1 MERVTFG
8 SLMSNIVVIGL
19 DGEIRTLEQG
29 QLPKPGELIINEVS
43 DTSELVIEQV
53 TPQGSSINVT
63 GDITA
68 LIEAI
73 AAGQDP
79 TQLGQEFESAAGE
92 ANGSSPQT
100 TGSVARTG
108 TELLASTNFETVG
121 TEGAGFST
129 TQILTLL
136 DILPP
141 TQAPAPTGIP
151 IPVTITVQDIS
162 SPAVDEGQQVSFDV
176 TLNQPTEEET
186 TIEFTINDGS
196 AVGGAASDV
205 GADYVNTTVLI
216 TLSDGTTQEIQ
227 VNDDGSFT
235 VSLPIGEESFTVS
248 LDTIDDN
255 LAEGSETFSLSGS
268 TPDQPTP
275 VTGVATI
282 TDEAE
287 QGPEDTVTVNMTGPN
302 SVSEGET
309 TSEYT
314 VTLSDPAPV
323 GSIVTLA
330 YSYTTASGDD
340 ITETTQAIIGA
351 DGVTAT
357 FTIDTVDDVY
367 AEGDEVFRVSVSG
380 IVDSDSNPIFE
391 ALNLDNAFV
400 DTTISDETDPGE
412 DTVTVTMTG
421 PANVVEG
428 DTTTDYTVTLSEPA
442 PVGSIVTLAYS
453 YTTASGDD
461 ITETTQAVIGADG
474 VTATF
479 TIDTVDDVYAEGDEV
494 FRVSVSGIVDSDSNP
509 IFEALD
515 VSNAFVD
522 TTISDETDPGPED
535 TVTVTMTGPA
545 NVVEGDT
552 TTEYTVTLSDPAPVG
567 SIVTL
572 AYSYTT
578 ASGDD
583 ITETT
588 QAIIGADGVTATFTI
603 DTVDDVY
610 AEGDEVFRVSVSGIV
625 DSDSN
630 PIFEALNL
638 DNAFVDTTISDET
651 NPGPE
656 DTVTVTMTGPAN
668 VVEGDTTTDYTVT
681 LSDPA
686 PVGSIVTL
694 AYSYTTA
701 SGDDITETTQA
712 VIGADGVTATFTID
726 TVDDVYA
733 EGDEVFRVSVSGIVD
748 SDSNPIFEA
757 LNLDNAFVDTTI
769 SDETDPG
776 PEDTVTVTMTGPANV
791 VEGDTTT
798 DYTVTLSDP
807 APVGSIVTLAYSY
820 TTASGDDITET
831 TQAIIGADGVTAT
844 FTIDT
849 VDDVYAEGD
858 EVFRVSVSGIVDSD
872 SNPIFEALDVS
883 NAFVDTTISDETD
896 PGPEDTVT
904 VTMTGPANVVEGD
917 TTTEYTVTLSD
928 PAPVGSIVTLAYS
941 YTTASGDDI
950 TETTQAIIG
959 ADGVT
964 ATFTIDTV
972 DDVYAEGDE
981 VFRVSVSGI
990 VDSDS
995 NPIFE
1000 ALNLDNAFVDTT
1012 ISDETDPGPEDTVTV
1027 TMTGPAN
1034 VVEGDTTTDYTV
1046 TLSDPAPVGSIV
1058 TLAYSYTTASGDDI
1072 TETTQAIIGADG
1084 VTATFTID
1092 TVDDVY
1098 AEGDEVFRVS
1108 VSGIVDSDSN
1118 PIFEALNLDNAFVDT
1133 TISDETDPGP
1143 EDTVTVTMTGPANVV
1158 EGDTTTDYTVTLSD
1172 PAPVGSIVTLAYS
1185 YTTASGD
1192 DITETTQAIIG
1203 ADGVTATFTID
1214 TVDDVY
1220 AEGDEVFR
1228 VSVSGIVDSDS
1239 NPVFEALNLDNAF
1252 VDTTISDETDPG
1264 PEDTVTVTMTGPANV
1279 VEGDTTTD
1287 YTVTLSD
1294 PAPVGSIVT
1303 LAYSYTTASGDDI
1316 TETTQ
1321 AIIGADGVTA
1331 TFTIDTVDDV
1341 YAEGDE
1347 VFRVSVS
1354 GIVDSDSNPIF
1365 EALNLD
1371 NAFVDTTIS
1380 DETDPGPEDTVTVTM
1395 TGPAN
1400 VVEGDTT
1407 TDYTVTLSDP
1417 APVGSIVTL
1426 AYSYTTASGDD
1437 ITETTQAIIG
1447 ADGVTATFTIDTVD
1461 DVYAEGDEVFRVS
1474 VSGIVDSDSNP
1485 IFEALNLDNAFVD
1498 TTISDETD
1506 PGPEDTV
1513 TVTMTGPANV
1523 VEGDTT
1529 TEYTV
1534 TLSDPAPVGSIVT
1547 LAYSYTTAS
1556 GDDITETTQAII
1568 GADGVTATFT
1578 IDTVDDVYAEG
1589 DEVFRVSVS
1598 GIVDSDS
1605 NPVFEALN
1613 LDNAFVDTTISDET
1627 DPGPEDTVTVTM
1639 TGPANVVE
1647 GDTTTDYT
1655 VTLSDPAPV
1664 GSIVTLAYSYTT
1676 ASGDD
1681 ITETTQ
1687 AIIGADGVT
1696 ATFTI
1701 DTVDD
1706 VYAEGDEVFRVSVSG
1721 IVDSDSN
1728 PVFEVLNLDNAF
1740 VDTTISDETD
1750 PGPED
1755 TVTVTMTGPANV
1767 VEGDTTT
1774 DYTVTLS
1781 DPAPVGSIVT
1791 LAYSYTTASGDDI
1804 TETTQAIIGADG
1816 VTATFTIDTV
1826 DDVYA
1831 EGDEVFRVSV
1841 SGIVDSDSNPV
1852 FEALNLDNAF
1862 VDTTISDE
1870 TDPGPEDT
1878 VTVTMTGPANV
1889 VEGDT
1894 TTDYTVTLSDP
1905 APVGS
1910 IVTLAYSYT
1919 TASGDDIT
1927 ETTQAIIGADGVT
1940 ATFTIDTVDDVYA
1953 EGDEVFRVSV
1963 SGIVDSD
1970 SNPIFE
1976 ALNLDNAFVDT
1987 TISDETDPGP
1997 EDTVTVTMT
2006 GPANVVEGDTTTDY
2020 TVTLS
2025 DPAPVGSIV
2034 TLAYSY
2040 TTASG
2045 DDITETTQAII
2056 GADGVTATFTIDTVD
2071 DVYAEGDEVFRVS
2084 VSGIVD
2090 SDSNPIFEALNL
2102 DNAFVDTTISDETD
2116 PGPED
2121 TVTVTMTG
2129 PANVVEG
2136 DTTTEYTVTLSDPA
2150 PVGSIVTLAYS
2161 YTTASGDDITETT
2174 QAIIGADGV
2183 TATFTIDTVD
2193 DVYAEG
2199 DEVFRV
2205 SVSGIVDSDSNPV
2218 FEALNL
2224 DNAFVDTTI
2233 SDETDP
2239 GPEDTVTVTMTGP
2252 ANVVEGDTT
2261 TDYTVTLS
2269 DPAPVGSI
2277 VTLAYSYTT
2286 ASGDDITET
2295 TQAIIGADGVTAT
2308 FTIDTVDDVY
2318 AEGDEVFRVSVSGIV
2333 DSDSNPVFEVLNL
2346 DNAFVDTTISDETDP
2361 GPEDTVTVTM
2371 TGPANVVEGD
2381 TTTDYTV
2388 TLSDPAPVGSIVTLA
2403 YSYTTASGDDITET
2417 TQAIIGADGVT
2428 ATFTIDTVD
2437 DVYAEGD
2444 EVFRVSVSG
2453 IVDSDSNP
2461 IFEALNLDNAFVN
2474 TSITDNDAPPS
2485 ISNVVNAV
2493 VSEEGLANGI
2503 PDNTGSPSDT
2513 TNSASFSGT
2522 FTVADPDTANVSV
2535 VLAGPNNLTSGGE
2548 PISWTWDNS
2557 TQTLTAKTA
2566 HLSVVATVVLSEP
2579 SASGQGSWDYTI
2591 TLFEPLDHPVND
2603 VEDIINFDLQ
2613 ISVSDGQTT
2622 TSQSLNVVVEDDCP
2636 YVPVVVQPV
2645 DVSLTDA
2652 PIVLTGRIDFAGS
2665 EADATSRT
2673 FGDVVVTANG
2683 FVSDESAMLGTAEIN
2698 QSSEGIGVKSSGNNG
2713 FQLENE
2719 VDYRFAGNEGVSEQL
2734 IIDLG
2739 NKVAYGAEIEFEKMF
2754 GGELEKGI
2762 ASFYRDGVLIAQQS
2776 FSSDA
2781 SSGDYAANF
2790 NVQQGGFDKIILE
2803 AASNGNGPDTEDN
2816 SDFTVK
2822 SITFT
2827 GAYSGVPIASADGNL
2842 GAVYGAD
2849 GPGSIVLNGG
2859 EAGLE
2864 TLDGQDVLIYVDPQ
2878 NSNRLI
2884 AEADGELAFEV
2895 QLTPST
2901 GKWEFF
2907 QYLPLTSPYGDG
2919 DIDFNYTITD
2929 NDGDSK
2935 TGYFSV
2941 NPYAPPIVE
2950 GVTLNVSEEGLSN
2963 AIADDSALN
2972 GFDDT
2977 TDSSSDVEQLT
2988 LGQTVDS
2995 VTLSEPST
3003 ALTSNGISV
3012 TWALSNNDQMLIGS
3026 ANGKE
3031 VIKISVNDTGMV
3043 STELLGPID
3052 HSNASGEDALNIE
3065 VPVLVSNA
3073 RGLTNS
3079 TTVNVIVED
3088 DSPDSASIIHD
3099 VVAETKESANVQLI
3113 MDVSGSMRTDN
3124 RLQIMK
3130 DSATQLL
3137 NQYESIGQTRVQ
3149 IITYSS
3155 TASTYAIGAATWLTV
3170 DEAKAYIETLTAGG
3184 ATNYNNAL
3192 NEAKQSWDDVGKLTS
3207 ASNVSYFLSDGQ
3219 PNPASSFINDAREQ
3233 SWIDHL
3239 TDPDNQITALAY
3251 GMGVNL
3257 MPEQLDRVAY
3267 DGFLNQ
3273 DLDGVVV
3280 PDVTQLPPVMLQSVI
3295 QPVGGNLMYTTSP
3308 DTGIGADGGYISEI
3322 EHDGVTYSFDGT
3334 DLIVT
3339 DNNDGISHAFDDTT
3353 MQLTIYIDSKHTL
3366 EIDLNDGAYAFYG
3379 AVGDTVETLDFDYVL
3394 TDNDGDQSENTLQFV
3409 IDENG
3414 GVNAA
3419 SNGSANIIE
3428 AEVDVSHDILIGND
3442 NEADIFKWVNDSLDT
3457 GTDLIRGFE
3466 RDLDT
3471 LDLSEV
3477 VEDAG
3482 HNTIEELLNSIDL
3495 NIDGDDLSLEI
3506 THNDGNSIQT
3516 IVIENGA
3523 TEFSDL
3529 IVGNADFERDVLSA
3543 LTKVNL
3549 EP

>member
-43 DTSELVIEQV
+43 DTSELVIEKV

-79 TQLGQEFESAAGE
+79 TQLGQEFETAAGE

-100 TGSVARTG
+100 TGNVARTG

-141 TQAPAPTGIP
+141 TQAPAPTGTP

-186 TIEFTINDGS
+186 TIEFTLNDGS

-400 DTTISDETDPGE
+400 DTTISDETDPG
-412 DTVTVTMTG
+412 
-421 PANVVEG
+421 
-428 DTTTDYTVTLSEPA
+428 
-442 PVGSIVTLAYS
+442 
-453 YTTASGDD
+453 
-461 ITETTQAVIGADG
+461 
-474 VTATF
+474 
-479 TIDTVDDVYAEGDEV
+479 
-494 FRVSVSGIVDSDSNP
+494 
-509 IFEALD
+509 
-515 VSNAFVD
+515 
-522 TTISDETDPGPED
+522 PED

-588 QAIIGADGVTATFTI
+588 QAI
-603 DTVDDVY
+603 
-610 AEGDEVFRVSVSGIV
+610 
-625 DSDSN
+625 
-630 PIFEALNL
+630 
-638 DNAFVDTTISDET
+638 
-651 NPGPE
+651 
-656 DTVTVTMTGPAN
+656 
-668 VVEGDTTTDYTVT
+668 
-681 LSDPA
+681 
-686 PVGSIVTL
+686 
-694 AYSYTTA
+694 
-701 SGDDITETTQA
+701 
-712 VIGADGVTATFTID
+712 IGADGVTATFTID

-831 TQAIIGADGVTAT
+831 TQAIIGADGITATFTIDTVDDVYAEGDELFRVSVSGIVDGDSNPIFEALNLDNAFVDTTISDETDPGPEDTVTVTMTGPANVVEGDTTTEYTVTLSDPAPVGSIVTLAYSYTTASGDDITETTQAVIGADGVTAT

-872 SNPIFEALDVS
+872 SNPIFEALNLD

-904 VTMTGPANVVEGD
+904 VTMTGPENVVEGD

-990 VDSDS
+990 VDGDS

-1228 VSVSGIVDSDS
+1228 VSVSGIVDGDS
-1239 NPVFEALNLDNAF
+1239 NPIFEALDVSNAF

-1294 PAPVGSIVT
+1294 PAPVGSVVT

-1321 AIIGADGVTA
+1321 AVIGADGVTA

-1407 TDYTVTLSDP
+1407 TEYTVTLSDPAPVGSIVTLAYSYTTASGDDITETTQAIIGADGVTATFTIDTVDDVYAEGDEVFRVSVSGIVDGDSNPIFEALDVSNAFVDTTISDETDPGPEDTVTVTMTGPANVVEGDTTTDYTVTLSDPAPVGSIVTLAYSYTTASGDDITETTQAVIGADGVTATFTIDTVDDVYAEGDEVFRVSVSGIVDGDSNPIFEALNLDNAFVDTTISDETDPGPEDTVTVTMTGPASVVEGDTTTEYTVTLSDP

-1578 IDTVDDVYAEG
+1578 IDTVDDSDDEP
-1589 DEVFRVSVS
+1589 DEVYRVSVAS
-1598 GIVDSDS
+1598 IVD
-1605 NPVFEALN
+1605 
-1613 LDNAFVDTTISDET
+1613 
-1627 DPGPEDTVTVTM
+1627 
-1639 TGPANVVE
+1639 
-1647 GDTTTDYT
+1647 
-1655 VTLSDPAPV
+1655 
-1664 GSIVTLAYSYTT
+1664 
-1676 ASGDD
+1676 GDD
-1681 ITETTQ
+1681 
-1687 AIIGADGVT
+1687 
-1696 ATFTI
+1696 
-1701 DTVDD
+1701 
-1706 VYAEGDEVFRVSVSG
+1706 
-1721 IVDSDSN
+1721 
-1728 PVFEVLNLDNAF
+1728 
-1740 VDTTISDETD
+1740 
-1750 PGPED
+1750 
-1755 TVTVTMTGPANV
+1755 
-1767 VEGDTTT
+1767 
-1774 DYTVTLS
+1774 
-1781 DPAPVGSIVT
+1781 
-1791 LAYSYTTASGDDI
+1791 
-1804 TETTQAIIGADG
+1804 
-1816 VTATFTIDTV
+1816 
-1826 DDVYA
+1826 
-1831 EGDEVFRVSV
+1831 
-1841 SGIVDSDSNPV
+1841 
-1852 FEALNLDNAF
+1852 
-1862 VDTTISDE
+1862 
-1870 TDPGPEDT
+1870 
-1878 VTVTMTGPANV
+1878 
-1889 VEGDT
+1889 
-1894 TTDYTVTLSDP
+1894 
-1905 APVGS
+1905 
-1910 IVTLAYSYT
+1910 
-1919 TASGDDIT
+1919 
-1927 ETTQAIIGADGVT
+1927 
-1940 ATFTIDTVDDVYA
+1940 
-1953 EGDEVFRVSV
+1953 
-1963 SGIVDSD
+1963 
-1970 SNPIFE
+1970 NPIFE
-1976 ALNLDNAFVDT
+1976 ALDLTNAYVDT
-1987 TISDETDPGP
+1987 TI
-1997 EDTVTVTMT
+1997 
-2006 GPANVVEGDTTTDY
+2006 
-2020 TVTLS
+2020 
-2025 DPAPVGSIV
+2025 I
-2034 TLAYSY
+2034 
-2040 TTASG
+2040 
-2045 DDITETTQAII
+2045 
-2056 GADGVTATFTIDTVD
+2056 
-2071 DVYAEGDEVFRVS
+2071 
-2084 VSGIVD
+2084 
-2090 SDSNPIFEALNL
+2090 
-2102 DNAFVDTTISDETD
+2102 
-2116 PGPED
+2116 
-2121 TVTVTMTG
+2121 
-2129 PANVVEG
+2129 
-2136 DTTTEYTVTLSDPA
+2136 
-2150 PVGSIVTLAYS
+2150 
-2161 YTTASGDDITETT
+2161 
-2174 QAIIGADGV
+2174 
-2183 TATFTIDTVD
+2183 
-2193 DVYAEG
+2193 
-2199 DEVFRV
+2199 
-2205 SVSGIVDSDSNPV
+2205 
-2218 FEALNL
+2218 
-2224 DNAFVDTTI
+2224 
-2233 SDETDP
+2233 
-2239 GPEDTVTVTMTGP
+2239 
-2252 ANVVEGDTT
+2252 
-2261 TDYTVTLS
+2261 
-2269 DPAPVGSI
+2269 
-2277 VTLAYSYTT
+2277 
-2286 ASGDDITET
+2286 
-2295 TQAIIGADGVTAT
+2295 
-2308 FTIDTVDDVY
+2308 
-2318 AEGDEVFRVSVSGIV
+2318 
-2333 DSDSNPVFEVLNL
+2333 
-2346 DNAFVDTTISDETDP
+2346 
-2361 GPEDTVTVTM
+2361 
-2371 TGPANVVEGD
+2371 
-2381 TTTDYTV
+2381 
-2388 TLSDPAPVGSIVTLA
+2388 
-2403 YSYTTASGDDITET
+2403 
-2417 TQAIIGADGVT
+2417 
-2428 ATFTIDTVD
+2428 
-2437 DVYAEGD
+2437 
-2444 EVFRVSVSG
+2444 
-2453 IVDSDSNP
+2453 
-2461 IFEALNLDNAFVN
+2461 
-2474 TSITDNDAPPS
+2474 DNDEPNTPPTVRNFN
-2485 ISNVVNAV
+2485 ILLDV
-2493 VSEEGLANGI
+2493 EDGLFPI
-2503 PDNTGSPSDT
+2503 HDVD
-2513 TNSASFSGT
+2513 FDGT
-2522 FTVADPDTANVSV
+2522 
-2535 VLAGPNNLTSGGE
+2535 TSGGE
-2548 PISWTWDNS
+2548 
-2557 TQTLTAKTA
+2557 QR
-2566 HLSVVATVVLSEP
+2566 
-2579 SASGQGSWDYTI
+2579 
-2591 TLFEPLDHPVND
+2591 
-2603 VEDIINFDLQ
+2603 VEDL
-2613 ISVSDGQTT
+2613 
-2622 TSQSLNVVVEDDCP
+2622 EDD
-2636 YVPVVVQPV
+2636 
-2645 DVSLTDA
+2645 A
-2652 PIVLTGRIDFAGS
+2652 
-2665 EADATSRT
+2665 
-2673 FGDVVVTANG
+2673 VTANDDDIQIKVIDLPDYG
-2683 FVSDESAMLGTAEIN
+2683 ELYYVDGNGQEVVIDGSSIFAENTDVKYRLTADFFEDQRFDSNDLLEEFDKDFLADSVDVNGLSFYGGQITISGNDITFDSNAQVKVDFANQQVGLVVVSPGETGNGDEISTHEYVAIKLDEGLDADKAKINLASLNDRFNNGGAWITAYIFLDGIVVDTQEIRAEDISYSGNHEGTATI
-2698 QSSEGIGVKSSGNNG
+2698 
-2713 FQLENE
+2713 
-2719 VDYRFAGNEGVSEQL
+2719 
-2734 IIDLG
+2734 
-2739 NKVAYGAEIEFEKMF
+2739 
-2754 GGELEKGI
+2754 
-2762 ASFYRDGVLIAQQS
+2762 
-2776 FSSDA
+2776 
-2781 SSGDYAANF
+2781 
-2790 NVQQGGFDKIILE
+2790 
-2803 AASNGNGPDTEDN
+2803 
-2816 SDFTVK
+2816 
-2822 SITFT
+2822 
-2827 GAYSGVPIASADGNL
+2827 
-2842 GAVYGAD
+2842 
-2849 GPGSIVLNGG
+2849 
-2859 EAGLE
+2859 
-2864 TLDGQDVLIYVDPQ
+2864 
-2878 NSNRLI
+2878 
-2884 AEADGELAFEV
+2884 ELANGSFDEIR
-2895 QLTPST
+2895 L
-2901 GKWEFF
+2901 
-2907 QYLPLTSPYGDG
+2907 SPD
-2919 DIDFNYTITD
+2919 
-2929 NDGDSK
+2929 
-2935 TGYFSV
+2935 
-2941 NPYAPPIVE
+2941 
-2950 GVTLNVSEEGLSN
+2950 
-2963 AIADDSALN
+2963 
-2972 GFDDT
+2972 
-2977 TDSSSDVEQLT
+2977 TDSSSDKASFT
-2988 LGQTVDS
+2988 LVGTEITSFTQVSDSFEYKAIDSDGLESDSSATVAVDFENVTVDA
-2995 VTLSEPST
+2995 VT
-3003 ALTSNGISV
+3003 ALGYQT
-3012 TWALSNNDQMLIGS
+3012 M
-3026 ANGKE
+3026 
-3031 VIKISVNDTGMV
+3031 
-3043 STELLGPID
+3043 
-3052 HSNASGEDALNIE
+3052 ALNSE
-3065 VPVLVSNA
+3065 LN
-3073 RGLTNS
+3073 
-3079 TTVNVIVED
+3079 
-3088 DSPDSASIIHD
+3088 
-3099 VVAETKESANVQLI
+3099 LI
-3113 MDVSGSMRTDN
+3113 MGTDGDDILVGTDGNDMIIGGLGNDILTGGEGDDVFKWTEM
-3124 RLQIMK
+3124 Q
-3130 DSATQLL
+3130 SAT
-3137 NQYESIGQTRVQ
+3137 
-3149 IITYSS
+3149 
-3155 TASTYAIGAATWLTV
+3155 
-3170 DEAKAYIETLTAGG
+3170 
-3184 ATNYNNAL
+3184 
-3192 NEAKQSWDDVGKLTS
+3192 
-3207 ASNVSYFLSDGQ
+3207 
-3219 PNPASSFINDAREQ
+3219 
-3233 SWIDHL
+3233 
-3239 TDPDNQITALAY
+3239 
-3251 GMGVNL
+3251 
-3257 MPEQLDRVAY
+3257 
-3267 DGFLNQ
+3267 
-3273 DLDGVVV
+3273 
-3280 PDVTQLPPVMLQSVI
+3280 
-3295 QPVGGNLMYTTSP
+3295 
-3308 DTGIGADGGYISEI
+3308 DT
-3322 EHDGVTYSFDGT
+3322 
-3334 DLIVT
+3334 VT
-3339 DNNDGISHAFDDTT
+3339 DFS
-3353 MQLTIYIDSKHTL
+3353 
-3366 EIDLNDGAYAFYG
+3366 
-3379 AVGDTVETLDFDYVL
+3379 
-3394 TDNDGDQSENTLQFV
+3394 DGDQLDFT
-3409 IDENG
+3409 
-3414 GVNAA
+3414 
-3419 SNGSANIIE
+3419 
-3428 AEVDVSHDILIGND
+3428 DVFDD
-3442 NEADIFKWVNDSLDT
+3442 MT
-3457 GTDLIRGFE
+3457 GTDI
-3466 RDLDT
+3466 
-3471 LDLSEV
+3471 S
-3477 VEDAG
+3477 A
-3482 HNTIEELLNSIDL
+3482 LL
-3495 NIDGDDLSLEI
+3495 DDLGSGDYRGRVDDI
-3506 THNDGNSIQT
+3506 TVEVTESGGNSTLT
-3516 IVIENGA
+3516 INKDGQQLEVNFDGA
-3523 TEFSDL
+3523 SAADIANSL
-3529 IVGNADFERDVLSA
+3529 IS
-3543 LTKVNL
+3543 NL
-3549 EP
+3549 EQLRE

>member
-79 TQLGQEFESAAGE
+79 TQLGQEFETAAGE

-100 TGSVARTG
+100 TGNVARTG

-186 TIEFTINDGS
+186 TIEFTLNDGS
-196 AVGGAASDV
+196 ALGGAASDV

-314 VTLSDPAPV
+314 VILSD
-323 GSIVTLA
+323 
-330 YSYTTASGDD
+330 
-340 ITETTQAIIGA
+340 
-351 DGVTAT
+351 
-357 FTIDTVDDVY
+357 
-367 AEGDEVFRVSVSG
+367 
-380 IVDSDSNPIFE
+380 
-391 ALNLDNAFV
+391 
-400 DTTISDETDPGE
+400 
-412 DTVTVTMTG
+412 
-421 PANVVEG
+421 
-428 DTTTDYTVTLSEPA
+428 PA

-509 IFEALD
+509 IFEAL
-515 VSNAFVD
+515 
-522 TTISDETDPGPED
+522 
-535 TVTVTMTGPA
+535 
-545 NVVEGDT
+545 
-552 TTEYTVTLSDPAPVG
+552 
-567 SIVTL
+567 
-572 AYSYTT
+572 
-578 ASGDD
+578 
-583 ITETT
+583 
-588 QAIIGADGVTATFTI
+588 
-603 DTVDDVY
+603 
-610 AEGDEVFRVSVSGIV
+610 
-625 DSDSN
+625 
-630 PIFEALNL
+630 NL

-651 NPGPE
+651 DPGPE

-831 TQAIIGADGVTAT
+831 TQAVIGADGVTAT

-849 VDDVYAEGD
+849 VDDVYAESD

-872 SNPIFEALDVS
+872 SNPIFEALNLD

-1012 ISDETDPGPEDTVTV
+1012 ISDETNPGPEDTVTV

-1034 VVEGDTTTDYTV
+1034 VVEGDTTTEYTV

-1072 TETTQAIIGADG
+1072 TETTQAIIGADGVTATFTIDTVDDVYAEGDEVFRVSVSGIVDSDSNPIFEALNLDNAFVDTTISDETNPGPEDTVTVTMTGPANVVEGDTTTEYTVTLSEPAPVGSIVTLAYSYTTASGDDITETTQAVIGADG

-1354 GIVDSDSNPIF
+1354 GIVDGDSNPIF

-1437 ITETTQAIIG
+1437 ITETTQAVIG

-1485 IFEALNLDNAFVD
+1485 IFEALNLDNAFVDTTISDETDPGPEDTVTVTMTGPASVVEGDTTTEYTVTLSDPAPVGSIVTLAYSYTTASGDDITETTQAIIGADGVTATFTIDTVDDVYAEGDEVFRVSVSGIVDGDSNPIFEALDVSNAFVD

-1647 GDTTTDYT
+1647 GDTTT
-1655 VTLSDPAPV
+1655 
-1664 GSIVTLAYSYTT
+1664 
-1676 ASGDD
+1676 
-1681 ITETTQ
+1681 
-1687 AIIGADGVT
+1687 
-1696 ATFTI
+1696 
-1701 DTVDD
+1701 
-1706 VYAEGDEVFRVSVSG
+1706 
-1721 IVDSDSN
+1721 
-1728 PVFEVLNLDNAF
+1728 
-1740 VDTTISDETD
+1740 
-1750 PGPED
+1750 
-1755 TVTVTMTGPANV
+1755 
-1767 VEGDTTT
+1767 
-1774 DYTVTLS
+1774 
-1781 DPAPVGSIVT
+1781 
-1791 LAYSYTTASGDDI
+1791 
-1804 TETTQAIIGADG
+1804 
-1816 VTATFTIDTV
+1816 
-1826 DDVYA
+1826 
-1831 EGDEVFRVSV
+1831 
-1841 SGIVDSDSNPV
+1841 
-1852 FEALNLDNAF
+1852 
-1862 VDTTISDE
+1862 
-1870 TDPGPEDT
+1870 
-1878 VTVTMTGPANV
+1878 
-1889 VEGDT
+1889 
-1894 TTDYTVTLSDP
+1894 
-1905 APVGS
+1905 
-1910 IVTLAYSYT
+1910 
-1919 TASGDDIT
+1919 
-1927 ETTQAIIGADGVT
+1927 
-1940 ATFTIDTVDDVYA
+1940 
-1953 EGDEVFRVSV
+1953 
-1963 SGIVDSD
+1963 
-1970 SNPIFE
+1970 
-1976 ALNLDNAFVDT
+1976 
-1987 TISDETDPGP
+1987 
-1997 EDTVTVTMT
+1997 
-2006 GPANVVEGDTTTDY
+2006 
-2020 TVTLS
+2020 
-2025 DPAPVGSIV
+2025 
-2034 TLAYSY
+2034 
-2040 TTASG
+2040 
-2045 DDITETTQAII
+2045 
-2056 GADGVTATFTIDTVD
+2056 
-2071 DVYAEGDEVFRVS
+2071 
-2084 VSGIVD
+2084 
-2090 SDSNPIFEALNL
+2090 
-2102 DNAFVDTTISDETD
+2102 
-2116 PGPED
+2116 
-2121 TVTVTMTG
+2121 
-2129 PANVVEG
+2129 
-2136 DTTTEYTVTLSDPA
+2136 EYTVTLSDPA

-2193 DVYAEG
+2193 DSDDEP
-2199 DEVFRV
+2199 DEVYRV
-2205 SVSGIVDSDSNPV
+2205 SVASIVDGDDNPI
-2218 FEALNL
+2218 FEVL
-2224 DNAFVDTTI
+2224 DLTNAYVDTTI
-2233 SDETDP
+2233 
-2239 GPEDTVTVTMTGP
+2239 
-2252 ANVVEGDTT
+2252 
-2261 TDYTVTLS
+2261 
-2269 DPAPVGSI
+2269 I
-2277 VTLAYSYTT
+2277 
-2286 ASGDDITET
+2286 
-2295 TQAIIGADGVTAT
+2295 
-2308 FTIDTVDDVY
+2308 
-2318 AEGDEVFRVSVSGIV
+2318 
-2333 DSDSNPVFEVLNL
+2333 
-2346 DNAFVDTTISDETDP
+2346 
-2361 GPEDTVTVTM
+2361 
-2371 TGPANVVEGD
+2371 
-2381 TTTDYTV
+2381 
-2388 TLSDPAPVGSIVTLA
+2388 
-2403 YSYTTASGDDITET
+2403 
-2417 TQAIIGADGVT
+2417 
-2428 ATFTIDTVD
+2428 
-2437 DVYAEGD
+2437 
-2444 EVFRVSVSG
+2444 
-2453 IVDSDSNP
+2453 
-2461 IFEALNLDNAFVN
+2461 
-2474 TSITDNDAPPS
+2474 DNDEPNTPPTVRNFN
-2485 ISNVVNAV
+2485 ILLDV
-2493 VSEEGLANGI
+2493 EDGLFPI
-2503 PDNTGSPSDT
+2503 HDVD
-2513 TNSASFSGT
+2513 FDGT
-2522 FTVADPDTANVSV
+2522 
-2535 VLAGPNNLTSGGE
+2535 TSGGE
-2548 PISWTWDNS
+2548 
-2557 TQTLTAKTA
+2557 QR
-2566 HLSVVATVVLSEP
+2566 
-2579 SASGQGSWDYTI
+2579 
-2591 TLFEPLDHPVND
+2591 
-2603 VEDIINFDLQ
+2603 VEDL
-2613 ISVSDGQTT
+2613 
-2622 TSQSLNVVVEDDCP
+2622 EDD
-2636 YVPVVVQPV
+2636 
-2645 DVSLTDA
+2645 A
-2652 PIVLTGRIDFAGS
+2652 
-2665 EADATSRT
+2665 
-2673 FGDVVVTANG
+2673 VTANDDDIQIKVIDLPDYG
-2683 FVSDESAMLGTAEIN
+2683 ELYYVDGNGQEVVIDGSSIFAENTDVKYRLTADFFEDQRFDSNDLLEEFDKDFLADSVDVNGLSFYGGQITISGNEITFDSNAQVKVDFANQQVGLVVVSPGETGNGDEISTHEYVAIKLDEGLEADKAKINLASLNDRFNNGGAWITAYIFLDGIVVDTQEIRAEDISYSGNHEGTATI
-2698 QSSEGIGVKSSGNNG
+2698 
-2713 FQLENE
+2713 
-2719 VDYRFAGNEGVSEQL
+2719 
-2734 IIDLG
+2734 
-2739 NKVAYGAEIEFEKMF
+2739 
-2754 GGELEKGI
+2754 
-2762 ASFYRDGVLIAQQS
+2762 
-2776 FSSDA
+2776 
-2781 SSGDYAANF
+2781 
-2790 NVQQGGFDKIILE
+2790 
-2803 AASNGNGPDTEDN
+2803 
-2816 SDFTVK
+2816 
-2822 SITFT
+2822 
-2827 GAYSGVPIASADGNL
+2827 
-2842 GAVYGAD
+2842 
-2849 GPGSIVLNGG
+2849 
-2859 EAGLE
+2859 
-2864 TLDGQDVLIYVDPQ
+2864 
-2878 NSNRLI
+2878 
-2884 AEADGELAFEV
+2884 ELANGSFDEIR
-2895 QLTPST
+2895 L
-2901 GKWEFF
+2901 
-2907 QYLPLTSPYGDG
+2907 SPD
-2919 DIDFNYTITD
+2919 
-2929 NDGDSK
+2929 
-2935 TGYFSV
+2935 
-2941 NPYAPPIVE
+2941 
-2950 GVTLNVSEEGLSN
+2950 
-2963 AIADDSALN
+2963 
-2972 GFDDT
+2972 
-2977 TDSSSDVEQLT
+2977 TDSSSDKASFT
-2988 LGQTVDS
+2988 LVGTEITSFTQVSDSFEYKAIDSDGLESDSSATVAVDFENVTVDA
-2995 VTLSEPST
+2995 VT
-3003 ALTSNGISV
+3003 ALGYQT
-3012 TWALSNNDQMLIGS
+3012 M
-3026 ANGKE
+3026 
-3031 VIKISVNDTGMV
+3031 
-3043 STELLGPID
+3043 
-3052 HSNASGEDALNIE
+3052 ALNSE
-3065 VPVLVSNA
+3065 LN
-3073 RGLTNS
+3073 
-3079 TTVNVIVED
+3079 
-3088 DSPDSASIIHD
+3088 
-3099 VVAETKESANVQLI
+3099 LI
-3113 MDVSGSMRTDN
+3113 MGTDGDDILVGTDGNDMIIGGLGNDILTGGEGDDVFKWTEM
-3124 RLQIMK
+3124 Q
-3130 DSATQLL
+3130 SAT
-3137 NQYESIGQTRVQ
+3137 
-3149 IITYSS
+3149 
-3155 TASTYAIGAATWLTV
+3155 
-3170 DEAKAYIETLTAGG
+3170 
-3184 ATNYNNAL
+3184 
-3192 NEAKQSWDDVGKLTS
+3192 
-3207 ASNVSYFLSDGQ
+3207 
-3219 PNPASSFINDAREQ
+3219 
-3233 SWIDHL
+3233 
-3239 TDPDNQITALAY
+3239 
-3251 GMGVNL
+3251 
-3257 MPEQLDRVAY
+3257 
-3267 DGFLNQ
+3267 
-3273 DLDGVVV
+3273 
-3280 PDVTQLPPVMLQSVI
+3280 
-3295 QPVGGNLMYTTSP
+3295 
-3308 DTGIGADGGYISEI
+3308 DT
-3322 EHDGVTYSFDGT
+3322 
-3334 DLIVT
+3334 VT
-3339 DNNDGISHAFDDTT
+3339 DFS
-3353 MQLTIYIDSKHTL
+3353 
-3366 EIDLNDGAYAFYG
+3366 
-3379 AVGDTVETLDFDYVL
+3379 
-3394 TDNDGDQSENTLQFV
+3394 DGDQLDFT
-3409 IDENG
+3409 
-3414 GVNAA
+3414 
-3419 SNGSANIIE
+3419 
-3428 AEVDVSHDILIGND
+3428 DVFDD
-3442 NEADIFKWVNDSLDT
+3442 MT
-3457 GTDLIRGFE
+3457 GTDI
-3466 RDLDT
+3466 
-3471 LDLSEV
+3471 S
-3477 VEDAG
+3477 A
-3482 HNTIEELLNSIDL
+3482 LL
-3495 NIDGDDLSLEI
+3495 DDLGSGDYRGRVDDI
-3506 THNDGNSIQT
+3506 TVEVTESGGNSTLT
-3516 IVIENGA
+3516 INKDGQQLEVNFDGA
-3523 TEFSDL
+3523 SAADIANSL
-3529 IVGNADFERDVLSA
+3529 IS
-3543 LTKVNL
+3543 NL
-3549 EP
+3549 EQLRE

>member
-79 TQLGQEFESAAGE
+79 TQLGQEFETAAGE

-100 TGSVARTG
+100 TGNVARTG

-186 TIEFTINDGS
+186 TIEFTLNDGS

-287 QGPEDTVTVNMTGPN
+287 QGPEDTVTVTMTGPAN
-302 SVSEGET
+302 VVEGDT
-309 TSEYT
+309 TVEYT

-340 ITETTQAIIGA
+340 ITETTQTIIGA

-400 DTTISDETDPGE
+400 DTTISDETDPGPE

-428 DTTTDYTVTLSEPA
+428 DTTTDYTVTLSDPA

-461 ITETTQAVIGADG
+461 ITETTQAMIGADG

-494 FRVSVSGIVDSDSNP
+494 FRVSVSGIVDGDSNP

-515 VSNAFVD
+515 VSNAFID

-552 TTEYTVTLSDPAPVG
+552 TTE
-567 SIVTL
+567 
-572 AYSYTT
+572 
-578 ASGDD
+578 
-583 ITETT
+583 
-588 QAIIGADGVTATFTI
+588 
-603 DTVDDVY
+603 
-610 AEGDEVFRVSVSGIV
+610 
-625 DSDSN
+625 
-630 PIFEALNL
+630 
-638 DNAFVDTTISDET
+638 
-651 NPGPE
+651 
-656 DTVTVTMTGPAN
+656 
-668 VVEGDTTTDYTVT
+668 YTVT

-872 SNPIFEALDVS
+872 SNPIFEALNLD
-883 NAFVDTTISDETD
+883 NAFVDTTISDEAD

-917 TTTEYTVTLSD
+917 TTTEYTVTLSA

-950 TETTQAIIG
+950 TETTQAVVG

-1000 ALNLDNAFVDTT
+1000 ALDVSNAFVDTT
-1012 ISDETDPGPEDTVTV
+1012 ISDEIDPGPEDTVTV

-1034 VVEGDTTTDYTV
+1034 VVEGDTTT
-1046 TLSDPAPVGSIV
+1046 
-1058 TLAYSYTTASGDDI
+1058 
-1072 TETTQAIIGADG
+1072 E
-1084 VTATFTID
+1084 
-1092 TVDDVY
+1092 
-1098 AEGDEVFRVS
+1098 
-1108 VSGIVDSDSN
+1108 
-1118 PIFEALNLDNAFVDT
+1118 
-1133 TISDETDPGP
+1133 
-1143 EDTVTVTMTGPANVV
+1143 
-1158 EGDTTTDYTVTLSD
+1158 
-1172 PAPVGSIVTLAYS
+1172 
-1185 YTTASGD
+1185 
-1192 DITETTQAIIG
+1192 
-1203 ADGVTATFTID
+1203 
-1214 TVDDVY
+1214 
-1220 AEGDEVFR
+1220 
-1228 VSVSGIVDSDS
+1228 
-1239 NPVFEALNLDNAF
+1239 
-1252 VDTTISDETDPG
+1252 
-1264 PEDTVTVTMTGPANV
+1264 
-1279 VEGDTTTD
+1279 
-1287 YTVTLSD
+1287 
-1294 PAPVGSIVT
+1294 
-1303 LAYSYTTASGDDI
+1303 
-1316 TETTQ
+1316 
-1321 AIIGADGVTA
+1321 
-1331 TFTIDTVDDV
+1331 
-1341 YAEGDE
+1341 
-1347 VFRVSVS
+1347 
-1354 GIVDSDSNPIF
+1354 
-1365 EALNLD
+1365 
-1371 NAFVDTTIS
+1371 
-1380 DETDPGPEDTVTVTM
+1380 
-1395 TGPAN
+1395 
-1400 VVEGDTT
+1400 
-1407 TDYTVTLSDP
+1407 YTVTLSDP

-1568 GADGVTATFT
+1568 GV
-1578 IDTVDDVYAEG
+1578 
-1589 DEVFRVSVS
+1589 
-1598 GIVDSDS
+1598 
-1605 NPVFEALN
+1605 
-1613 LDNAFVDTTISDET
+1613 
-1627 DPGPEDTVTVTM
+1627 
-1639 TGPANVVE
+1639 
-1647 GDTTTDYT
+1647 
-1655 VTLSDPAPV
+1655 
-1664 GSIVTLAYSYTT
+1664 
-1676 ASGDD
+1676 
-1681 ITETTQ
+1681 
-1687 AIIGADGVT
+1687 
-1696 ATFTI
+1696 
-1701 DTVDD
+1701 
-1706 VYAEGDEVFRVSVSG
+1706 
-1721 IVDSDSN
+1721 
-1728 PVFEVLNLDNAF
+1728 
-1740 VDTTISDETD
+1740 
-1750 PGPED
+1750 
-1755 TVTVTMTGPANV
+1755 
-1767 VEGDTTT
+1767 
-1774 DYTVTLS
+1774 
-1781 DPAPVGSIVT
+1781 
-1791 LAYSYTTASGDDI
+1791 
-1804 TETTQAIIGADG
+1804 
-1816 VTATFTIDTV
+1816 
-1826 DDVYA
+1826 
-1831 EGDEVFRVSV
+1831 
-1841 SGIVDSDSNPV
+1841 
-1852 FEALNLDNAF
+1852 
-1862 VDTTISDE
+1862 
-1870 TDPGPEDT
+1870 
-1878 VTVTMTGPANV
+1878 
-1889 VEGDT
+1889 
-1894 TTDYTVTLSDP
+1894 
-1905 APVGS
+1905 
-1910 IVTLAYSYT
+1910 
-1919 TASGDDIT
+1919 
-1927 ETTQAIIGADGVT
+1927 DGVT

-1976 ALNLDNAFVDT
+1976 ALDVSNAFVDT
-1987 TISDETDPGP
+1987 TISDEIDPGP

-2006 GPANVVEGDTTTDY
+2006 GPANVVEGDTTTEY

-2174 QAIIGADGV
+2174 QAIIGVDGV

-2205 SVSGIVDSDSNPV
+2205 SVSGIVDGDSNPI
-2218 FEALNL
+2218 FEAL
-2224 DNAFVDTTI
+2224 DVSNAFVDTTI

-2261 TDYTVTLS
+2261 TEYTVTLS
-2269 DPAPVGSI
+2269 DLAPVGSI

-2295 TQAIIGADGVTAT
+2295 TQAV
-2308 FTIDTVDDVY
+2308 
-2318 AEGDEVFRVSVSGIV
+2318 
-2333 DSDSNPVFEVLNL
+2333 
-2346 DNAFVDTTISDETDP
+2346 
-2361 GPEDTVTVTM
+2361 
-2371 TGPANVVEGD
+2371 
-2381 TTTDYTV
+2381 
-2388 TLSDPAPVGSIVTLA
+2388 
-2403 YSYTTASGDDITET
+2403 
-2417 TQAIIGADGVT
+2417 IGADGVT

-2461 IFEALNLDNAFVN
+2461 IFEALDVSNAFVDTTISDETDPGPEDTVTVTMTGPAN
-2474 TSITDNDAPPS
+2474 VVEGDTTTEYTVTLSDQAPVGSIVTLAYSYTTASGDDITETTQAIIGADGVTAMFTIDTVDDVYAEGDEVFRVSVSGIVDGDSNPIFEALDVSNAFVDTTISDETDPGPEDTVTVTMTGPANVVEGDTTTEYTVTLSDLAPVGSIVTLAYSYTTASGDDITETTQAVIGPDGLSATFAIDTVDDSDDEPDEVYRVSVASIVDGDDNPIFEALDLTNAYVDTTIIDNDEPNTPPTVRNFNILLDVEDGLFPIHDVDFDGTTSGVEQRVEDLEDDAVTANDDDIQIKVIDLPDYGELYYVDGNGQEIVIDGSS
-2485 ISNVVNAV
+2485 IFAENTDVKYRLTADFFEDQRFDSNDLLEEFDKDFLADSVDVNGLSFYGGQITISGNDITFDSNAQVKVDFANQQVGLVV
-2493 VSEEGLANGI
+2493 VSPGETGNGDEISTHEYVAIKLDEGLEADKAKINLASLNDRFNNGGAWITAYIFLDGIVVDTQEIRAEDISYSGNHEGTATIELANGSFDEI
-2503 PDNTGSPSDT
+2503 RLSPD
-2513 TNSASFSGT
+2513 
-2522 FTVADPDTANVSV
+2522 
-2535 VLAGPNNLTSGGE
+2535 
-2548 PISWTWDNS
+2548 
-2557 TQTLTAKTA
+2557 
-2566 HLSVVATVVLSEP
+2566 
-2579 SASGQGSWDYTI
+2579 
-2591 TLFEPLDHPVND
+2591 
-2603 VEDIINFDLQ
+2603 
-2613 ISVSDGQTT
+2613 
-2622 TSQSLNVVVEDDCP
+2622 
-2636 YVPVVVQPV
+2636 
-2645 DVSLTDA
+2645 
-2652 PIVLTGRIDFAGS
+2652 
-2665 EADATSRT
+2665 
-2673 FGDVVVTANG
+2673 
-2683 FVSDESAMLGTAEIN
+2683 
-2698 QSSEGIGVKSSGNNG
+2698 
-2713 FQLENE
+2713 
-2719 VDYRFAGNEGVSEQL
+2719 
-2734 IIDLG
+2734 
-2739 NKVAYGAEIEFEKMF
+2739 
-2754 GGELEKGI
+2754 
-2762 ASFYRDGVLIAQQS
+2762 
-2776 FSSDA
+2776 
-2781 SSGDYAANF
+2781 
-2790 NVQQGGFDKIILE
+2790 
-2803 AASNGNGPDTEDN
+2803 
-2816 SDFTVK
+2816 
-2822 SITFT
+2822 
-2827 GAYSGVPIASADGNL
+2827 
-2842 GAVYGAD
+2842 
-2849 GPGSIVLNGG
+2849 
-2859 EAGLE
+2859 
-2864 TLDGQDVLIYVDPQ
+2864 
-2878 NSNRLI
+2878 
-2884 AEADGELAFEV
+2884 
-2895 QLTPST
+2895 
-2901 GKWEFF
+2901 
-2907 QYLPLTSPYGDG
+2907 
-2919 DIDFNYTITD
+2919 
-2929 NDGDSK
+2929 
-2935 TGYFSV
+2935 
-2941 NPYAPPIVE
+2941 
-2950 GVTLNVSEEGLSN
+2950 
-2963 AIADDSALN
+2963 
-2972 GFDDT
+2972 
-2977 TDSSSDVEQLT
+2977 TDSSSDKASFTLVGTEITSFTQVSDSFEYKAIDSDGLESDSSATVAVEFENV
-2988 LGQTVDS
+2988 TVDA
-2995 VTLSEPST
+2995 VT
-3003 ALTSNGISV
+3003 ALGYQT
-3012 TWALSNNDQMLIGS
+3012 M
-3026 ANGKE
+3026 
-3031 VIKISVNDTGMV
+3031 
-3043 STELLGPID
+3043 
-3052 HSNASGEDALNIE
+3052 ALNSE
-3065 VPVLVSNA
+3065 LN
-3073 RGLTNS
+3073 
-3079 TTVNVIVED
+3079 
-3088 DSPDSASIIHD
+3088 
-3099 VVAETKESANVQLI
+3099 LI
-3113 MDVSGSMRTDN
+3113 MGTDGDDILVGTDGNDMIIGGLGNDILTGGEGDDVFKWTEM
-3124 RLQIMK
+3124 Q
-3130 DSATQLL
+3130 SAT
-3137 NQYESIGQTRVQ
+3137 
-3149 IITYSS
+3149 
-3155 TASTYAIGAATWLTV
+3155 
-3170 DEAKAYIETLTAGG
+3170 
-3184 ATNYNNAL
+3184 
-3192 NEAKQSWDDVGKLTS
+3192 
-3207 ASNVSYFLSDGQ
+3207 
-3219 PNPASSFINDAREQ
+3219 
-3233 SWIDHL
+3233 
-3239 TDPDNQITALAY
+3239 
-3251 GMGVNL
+3251 
-3257 MPEQLDRVAY
+3257 
-3267 DGFLNQ
+3267 
-3273 DLDGVVV
+3273 
-3280 PDVTQLPPVMLQSVI
+3280 
-3295 QPVGGNLMYTTSP
+3295 
-3308 DTGIGADGGYISEI
+3308 DT
-3322 EHDGVTYSFDGT
+3322 
-3334 DLIVT
+3334 VT
-3339 DNNDGISHAFDDTT
+3339 DFS
-3353 MQLTIYIDSKHTL
+3353 
-3366 EIDLNDGAYAFYG
+3366 
-3379 AVGDTVETLDFDYVL
+3379 
-3394 TDNDGDQSENTLQFV
+3394 DGDQLDFT
-3409 IDENG
+3409 
-3414 GVNAA
+3414 
-3419 SNGSANIIE
+3419 
-3428 AEVDVSHDILIGND
+3428 DVFDD
-3442 NEADIFKWVNDSLDT
+3442 MT
-3457 GTDLIRGFE
+3457 GTDI
-3466 RDLDT
+3466 
-3471 LDLSEV
+3471 S
-3477 VEDAG
+3477 A
-3482 HNTIEELLNSIDL
+3482 LL
-3495 NIDGDDLSLEI
+3495 DDLGSGDYRGRVDDI
-3506 THNDGNSIQT
+3506 TVEVTESGGNSTLT
-3516 IVIENGA
+3516 INKDGQQLEVNFDGA
-3523 TEFSDL
+3523 SAADIANSL
-3529 IVGNADFERDVLSA
+3529 IS
-3543 LTKVNL
+3543 NL
-3549 EP
+3549 EQLRE

>member
-79 TQLGQEFESAAGE
+79 TQLGQEFETAAGE

-100 TGSVARTG
+100 TGDVARTG

-186 TIEFTINDGS
+186 TIEFTLNDGS
-196 AVGGAASDV
+196 ALGGAASDV

-287 QGPEDTVTVNMTGPN
+287 QGPEDTVTVTMTGPAN
-302 SVSEGET
+302 VVEGDT
-309 TSEYT
+309 TTEYT

-340 ITETTQAIIGA
+340 ITETTQAVIGA

-357 FTIDTVDDVY
+357 FTIGTVDDVY

-400 DTTISDETDPGE
+400 DTTISDETDPGPE

-428 DTTTDYTVTLSEPA
+428 DTTTEYTVTLSDPA

-509 IFEALD
+509 IFEALNLD
-515 VSNAFVD
+515 NAFVD
-522 TTISDETDPGPED
+522 TTISDETGPGPED

-630 PIFEALNL
+630 LIFEALNL

-651 NPGPE
+651 DPGPE

-668 VVEGDTTTDYTVT
+668 VVEGDTTTDYIVTLSDPAPVGSIVTLAYSYTTASGDDITETTQAVIGADGVTATFTIDTVDDVYAEGDEVFRVSVSGIVDGDSNPIFEALNLDNAFVDTTISDETDPGPKDTVTVTMTGPANVVEGDITTEYTVT

-712 VIGADGVTATFTID
+712 VIGADGVTATFTIN

-798 DYTVTLSDP
+798 DYTVTLSDS

-990 VDSDS
+990 VDGDS

-1034 VVEGDTTTDYTV
+1034 VVEGDTTTEYTV

-1072 TETTQAIIGADG
+1072 TETTQAVIGADG

-1118 PIFEALNLDNAFVDT
+1118 PIFEALDVSNAFVDT

-1143 EDTVTVTMTGPANVV
+1143 EDTVTVTMTGPA
-1158 EGDTTTDYTVTLSD
+1158 S
-1172 PAPVGSIVTLAYS
+1172 
-1185 YTTASGD
+1185 
-1192 DITETTQAIIG
+1192 
-1203 ADGVTATFTID
+1203 
-1214 TVDDVY
+1214 
-1220 AEGDEVFR
+1220 
-1228 VSVSGIVDSDS
+1228 
-1239 NPVFEALNLDNAF
+1239 
-1252 VDTTISDETDPG
+1252 
-1264 PEDTVTVTMTGPANV
+1264 
-1279 VEGDTTTD
+1279 
-1287 YTVTLSD
+1287 
-1294 PAPVGSIVT
+1294 
-1303 LAYSYTTASGDDI
+1303 
-1316 TETTQ
+1316 
-1321 AIIGADGVTA
+1321 
-1331 TFTIDTVDDV
+1331 
-1341 YAEGDE
+1341 
-1347 VFRVSVS
+1347 
-1354 GIVDSDSNPIF
+1354 
-1365 EALNLD
+1365 
-1371 NAFVDTTIS
+1371 
-1380 DETDPGPEDTVTVTM
+1380 
-1395 TGPAN
+1395 

-1556 GDDITETTQAII
+1556 GDDITETTQAVI
-1568 GADGVTATFT
+1568 GADGLSATFT
-1578 IDTVDDVYAEG
+1578 IDTVDDSDDEP
-1589 DEVFRVSVS
+1589 DEVYRVSVAS
-1598 GIVDSDS
+1598 IVD
-1605 NPVFEALN
+1605 
-1613 LDNAFVDTTISDET
+1613 
-1627 DPGPEDTVTVTM
+1627 
-1639 TGPANVVE
+1639 
-1647 GDTTTDYT
+1647 
-1655 VTLSDPAPV
+1655 
-1664 GSIVTLAYSYTT
+1664 
-1676 ASGDD
+1676 GDD
-1681 ITETTQ
+1681 
-1687 AIIGADGVT
+1687 
-1696 ATFTI
+1696 
-1701 DTVDD
+1701 
-1706 VYAEGDEVFRVSVSG
+1706 
-1721 IVDSDSN
+1721 
-1728 PVFEVLNLDNAF
+1728 
-1740 VDTTISDETD
+1740 
-1750 PGPED
+1750 
-1755 TVTVTMTGPANV
+1755 
-1767 VEGDTTT
+1767 
-1774 DYTVTLS
+1774 
-1781 DPAPVGSIVT
+1781 
-1791 LAYSYTTASGDDI
+1791 
-1804 TETTQAIIGADG
+1804 
-1816 VTATFTIDTV
+1816 
-1826 DDVYA
+1826 
-1831 EGDEVFRVSV
+1831 
-1841 SGIVDSDSNPV
+1841 
-1852 FEALNLDNAF
+1852 
-1862 VDTTISDE
+1862 
-1870 TDPGPEDT
+1870 
-1878 VTVTMTGPANV
+1878 
-1889 VEGDT
+1889 
-1894 TTDYTVTLSDP
+1894 
-1905 APVGS
+1905 
-1910 IVTLAYSYT
+1910 
-1919 TASGDDIT
+1919 
-1927 ETTQAIIGADGVT
+1927 
-1940 ATFTIDTVDDVYA
+1940 
-1953 EGDEVFRVSV
+1953 
-1963 SGIVDSD
+1963 
-1970 SNPIFE
+1970 NPIFE
-1976 ALNLDNAFVDT
+1976 ALDLTNAYVDT
-1987 TISDETDPGP
+1987 TI
-1997 EDTVTVTMT
+1997 
-2006 GPANVVEGDTTTDY
+2006 
-2020 TVTLS
+2020 
-2025 DPAPVGSIV
+2025 I
-2034 TLAYSY
+2034 
-2040 TTASG
+2040 
-2045 DDITETTQAII
+2045 
-2056 GADGVTATFTIDTVD
+2056 
-2071 DVYAEGDEVFRVS
+2071 
-2084 VSGIVD
+2084 
-2090 SDSNPIFEALNL
+2090 
-2102 DNAFVDTTISDETD
+2102 
-2116 PGPED
+2116 
-2121 TVTVTMTG
+2121 
-2129 PANVVEG
+2129 
-2136 DTTTEYTVTLSDPA
+2136 
-2150 PVGSIVTLAYS
+2150 
-2161 YTTASGDDITETT
+2161 
-2174 QAIIGADGV
+2174 
-2183 TATFTIDTVD
+2183 
-2193 DVYAEG
+2193 
-2199 DEVFRV
+2199 
-2205 SVSGIVDSDSNPV
+2205 
-2218 FEALNL
+2218 
-2224 DNAFVDTTI
+2224 
-2233 SDETDP
+2233 
-2239 GPEDTVTVTMTGP
+2239 
-2252 ANVVEGDTT
+2252 
-2261 TDYTVTLS
+2261 
-2269 DPAPVGSI
+2269 
-2277 VTLAYSYTT
+2277 
-2286 ASGDDITET
+2286 
-2295 TQAIIGADGVTAT
+2295 
-2308 FTIDTVDDVY
+2308 
-2318 AEGDEVFRVSVSGIV
+2318 
-2333 DSDSNPVFEVLNL
+2333 
-2346 DNAFVDTTISDETDP
+2346 
-2361 GPEDTVTVTM
+2361 
-2371 TGPANVVEGD
+2371 
-2381 TTTDYTV
+2381 
-2388 TLSDPAPVGSIVTLA
+2388 
-2403 YSYTTASGDDITET
+2403 
-2417 TQAIIGADGVT
+2417 
-2428 ATFTIDTVD
+2428 
-2437 DVYAEGD
+2437 
-2444 EVFRVSVSG
+2444 
-2453 IVDSDSNP
+2453 
-2461 IFEALNLDNAFVN
+2461 
-2474 TSITDNDAPPS
+2474 DNDEPNTPPTVRNFN
-2485 ISNVVNAV
+2485 ILLDV
-2493 VSEEGLANGI
+2493 EDGLFPI
-2503 PDNTGSPSDT
+2503 HDVD
-2513 TNSASFSGT
+2513 FDGT
-2522 FTVADPDTANVSV
+2522 
-2535 VLAGPNNLTSGGE
+2535 TSGGE
-2548 PISWTWDNS
+2548 
-2557 TQTLTAKTA
+2557 QR
-2566 HLSVVATVVLSEP
+2566 
-2579 SASGQGSWDYTI
+2579 
-2591 TLFEPLDHPVND
+2591 
-2603 VEDIINFDLQ
+2603 VEDL
-2613 ISVSDGQTT
+2613 
-2622 TSQSLNVVVEDDCP
+2622 EDD
-2636 YVPVVVQPV
+2636 
-2645 DVSLTDA
+2645 A
-2652 PIVLTGRIDFAGS
+2652 
-2665 EADATSRT
+2665 
-2673 FGDVVVTANG
+2673 VTANDDDIQIKVIDLPDYG
-2683 FVSDESAMLGTAEIN
+2683 ELYYVDGNGQEIVIDGSSIFAENTDVKYRLTADFFEDQRFDSNDLLEEFDKDFLADSVDVNGLSFYGGQITISGNDITFDSNAQVKVDFANQQVGLVVVSPGETGNGDEISTHEYVAIKLDEGLEADKAKINLASLNDRFNNGGAWITAYIFLDGIVVDTQEIRAEDISYSGNHEGTATI
-2698 QSSEGIGVKSSGNNG
+2698 
-2713 FQLENE
+2713 
-2719 VDYRFAGNEGVSEQL
+2719 
-2734 IIDLG
+2734 
-2739 NKVAYGAEIEFEKMF
+2739 
-2754 GGELEKGI
+2754 
-2762 ASFYRDGVLIAQQS
+2762 
-2776 FSSDA
+2776 
-2781 SSGDYAANF
+2781 
-2790 NVQQGGFDKIILE
+2790 
-2803 AASNGNGPDTEDN
+2803 
-2816 SDFTVK
+2816 
-2822 SITFT
+2822 
-2827 GAYSGVPIASADGNL
+2827 
-2842 GAVYGAD
+2842 
-2849 GPGSIVLNGG
+2849 
-2859 EAGLE
+2859 
-2864 TLDGQDVLIYVDPQ
+2864 
-2878 NSNRLI
+2878 
-2884 AEADGELAFEV
+2884 ELANGSFDEIR
-2895 QLTPST
+2895 L
-2901 GKWEFF
+2901 
-2907 QYLPLTSPYGDG
+2907 SPD
-2919 DIDFNYTITD
+2919 
-2929 NDGDSK
+2929 
-2935 TGYFSV
+2935 
-2941 NPYAPPIVE
+2941 
-2950 GVTLNVSEEGLSN
+2950 
-2963 AIADDSALN
+2963 
-2972 GFDDT
+2972 
-2977 TDSSSDVEQLT
+2977 TDSSSDKASFT
-2988 LGQTVDS
+2988 LVGTEITSFTQVSDSFEYKAIDSDGLESDSSATVAVDFENVTVDA
-2995 VTLSEPST
+2995 VT
-3003 ALTSNGISV
+3003 ALGYQT
-3012 TWALSNNDQMLIGS
+3012 M
-3026 ANGKE
+3026 
-3031 VIKISVNDTGMV
+3031 
-3043 STELLGPID
+3043 
-3052 HSNASGEDALNIE
+3052 ALNSE
-3065 VPVLVSNA
+3065 LN
-3073 RGLTNS
+3073 
-3079 TTVNVIVED
+3079 
-3088 DSPDSASIIHD
+3088 
-3099 VVAETKESANVQLI
+3099 LI
-3113 MDVSGSMRTDN
+3113 MGTDGDDILVGTDGNDMIIGGLGNDILTGGEGDDVFKWTEM
-3124 RLQIMK
+3124 Q
-3130 DSATQLL
+3130 SAT
-3137 NQYESIGQTRVQ
+3137 
-3149 IITYSS
+3149 
-3155 TASTYAIGAATWLTV
+3155 
-3170 DEAKAYIETLTAGG
+3170 
-3184 ATNYNNAL
+3184 
-3192 NEAKQSWDDVGKLTS
+3192 
-3207 ASNVSYFLSDGQ
+3207 
-3219 PNPASSFINDAREQ
+3219 
-3233 SWIDHL
+3233 
-3239 TDPDNQITALAY
+3239 
-3251 GMGVNL
+3251 
-3257 MPEQLDRVAY
+3257 
-3267 DGFLNQ
+3267 
-3273 DLDGVVV
+3273 
-3280 PDVTQLPPVMLQSVI
+3280 
-3295 QPVGGNLMYTTSP
+3295 
-3308 DTGIGADGGYISEI
+3308 DT
-3322 EHDGVTYSFDGT
+3322 
-3334 DLIVT
+3334 VT
-3339 DNNDGISHAFDDTT
+3339 DFS
-3353 MQLTIYIDSKHTL
+3353 
-3366 EIDLNDGAYAFYG
+3366 
-3379 AVGDTVETLDFDYVL
+3379 
-3394 TDNDGDQSENTLQFV
+3394 DGDQLDFT
-3409 IDENG
+3409 
-3414 GVNAA
+3414 
-3419 SNGSANIIE
+3419 
-3428 AEVDVSHDILIGND
+3428 DVFDD
-3442 NEADIFKWVNDSLDT
+3442 MT
-3457 GTDLIRGFE
+3457 GTDIS
-3466 RDLDT
+3466 T
-3471 LDLSEV
+3471 LL
-3477 VEDAG
+3477 
-3482 HNTIEELLNSIDL
+3482 
-3495 NIDGDDLSLEI
+3495 DDLGSGDYRGRVDDI
-3506 THNDGNSIQT
+3506 TVEVTESGGNSTLT
-3516 IVIENGA
+3516 INKDGQQLEVNFDGA
-3523 TEFSDL
+3523 SAADIANSL
-3529 IVGNADFERDVLSA
+3529 IS
-3543 LTKVNL
+3543 NL
-3549 EP
+3549 EQLRE

>member
-79 TQLGQEFESAAGE
+79 TQLGQEFETAAGE

-100 TGSVARTG
+100 TGNVARTG

-186 TIEFTINDGS
+186 TIEFTLNDGS
-196 AVGGAASDV
+196 ALGGAASDV

-287 QGPEDTVTVNMTGPN
+287 QGPEDTVTV
-302 SVSEGET
+302 
-309 TSEYT
+309 
-314 VTLSDPAPV
+314 
-323 GSIVTLA
+323 
-330 YSYTTASGDD
+330 
-340 ITETTQAIIGA
+340 
-351 DGVTAT
+351 
-357 FTIDTVDDVY
+357 
-367 AEGDEVFRVSVSG
+367 
-380 IVDSDSNPIFE
+380 
-391 ALNLDNAFV
+391 
-400 DTTISDETDPGE
+400 
-412 DTVTVTMTG
+412 TMTG

-428 DTTTDYTVTLSEPA
+428 DTTTEYTVTLSDPA

-494 FRVSVSGIVDSDSNP
+494 FRVSVSGIVDGDSNP

-588 QAIIGADGVTATFTI
+588 QA
-603 DTVDDVY
+603 
-610 AEGDEVFRVSVSGIV
+610 
-625 DSDSN
+625 
-630 PIFEALNL
+630 
-638 DNAFVDTTISDET
+638 
-651 NPGPE
+651 
-656 DTVTVTMTGPAN
+656 
-668 VVEGDTTTDYTVT
+668 
-681 LSDPA
+681 
-686 PVGSIVTL
+686 
-694 AYSYTTA
+694 
-701 SGDDITETTQA
+701 

-748 SDSNPIFEA
+748 
-757 LNLDNAFVDTTI
+757 
-769 SDETDPG
+769 G
-776 PEDTVTVTMTGPANV
+776 
-791 VEGDTTT
+791 
-798 DYTVTLSDP
+798 
-807 APVGSIVTLAYSY
+807 
-820 TTASGDDITET
+820 
-831 TQAIIGADGVTAT
+831 
-844 FTIDT
+844 
-849 VDDVYAEGD
+849 
-858 EVFRVSVSGIVDSD
+858 D

-883 NAFVDTTISDETD
+883 
-896 PGPEDTVT
+896 
-904 VTMTGPANVVEGD
+904 
-917 TTTEYTVTLSD
+917 
-928 PAPVGSIVTLAYS
+928 
-941 YTTASGDDI
+941 
-950 TETTQAIIG
+950 
-959 ADGVT
+959 
-964 ATFTIDTV
+964 
-972 DDVYAEGDE
+972 
-981 VFRVSVSGI
+981 
-990 VDSDS
+990 
-995 NPIFE
+995 
-1000 ALNLDNAFVDTT
+1000 
-1012 ISDETDPGPEDTVTV
+1012 
-1027 TMTGPAN
+1027 
-1034 VVEGDTTTDYTV
+1034 
-1046 TLSDPAPVGSIV
+1046 
-1058 TLAYSYTTASGDDI
+1058 
-1072 TETTQAIIGADG
+1072 
-1084 VTATFTID
+1084 
-1092 TVDDVY
+1092 
-1098 AEGDEVFRVS
+1098 
-1108 VSGIVDSDSN
+1108 
-1118 PIFEALNLDNAFVDT
+1118 
-1133 TISDETDPGP
+1133 
-1143 EDTVTVTMTGPANVV
+1143 
-1158 EGDTTTDYTVTLSD
+1158 
-1172 PAPVGSIVTLAYS
+1172 
-1185 YTTASGD
+1185 
-1192 DITETTQAIIG
+1192 
-1203 ADGVTATFTID
+1203 
-1214 TVDDVY
+1214 
-1220 AEGDEVFR
+1220 
-1228 VSVSGIVDSDS
+1228 
-1239 NPVFEALNLDNAF
+1239 NAF

-1605 NPVFEALN
+1605 NPIFEAL
-1613 LDNAFVDTTISDET
+1613 DVSNAFVDTTISDET

-1639 TGPANVVE
+1639 IGPANVVE

-1687 AIIGADGVT
+1687 AV
-1696 ATFTI
+1696 
-1701 DTVDD
+1701 
-1706 VYAEGDEVFRVSVSG
+1706 
-1721 IVDSDSN
+1721 
-1728 PVFEVLNLDNAF
+1728 
-1740 VDTTISDETD
+1740 
-1750 PGPED
+1750 
-1755 TVTVTMTGPANV
+1755 
-1767 VEGDTTT
+1767 
-1774 DYTVTLS
+1774 
-1781 DPAPVGSIVT
+1781 
-1791 LAYSYTTASGDDI
+1791 
-1804 TETTQAIIGADG
+1804 
-1816 VTATFTIDTV
+1816 
-1826 DDVYA
+1826 
-1831 EGDEVFRVSV
+1831 
-1841 SGIVDSDSNPV
+1841 
-1852 FEALNLDNAF
+1852 
-1862 VDTTISDE
+1862 
-1870 TDPGPEDT
+1870 
-1878 VTVTMTGPANV
+1878 
-1889 VEGDT
+1889 
-1894 TTDYTVTLSDP
+1894 
-1905 APVGS
+1905 
-1910 IVTLAYSYT
+1910 
-1919 TASGDDIT
+1919 
-1927 ETTQAIIGADGVT
+1927 IGADGVT

-1976 ALNLDNAFVDT
+1976 ALDVSNAFVDT

-1997 EDTVTVTMT
+1997 EDTVTVTMI
-2006 GPANVVEGDTTTDY
+2006 GPANVVEGDTTTEY

-2045 DDITETTQAII
+2045 DDITETTQAVI

-2205 SVSGIVDSDSNPV
+2205 SVSGIVDSDSNPI

-2261 TDYTVTLS
+2261 TEYTVTLS

-2277 VTLAYSYTT
+2277 VTLAYNYTT

-2295 TQAIIGADGVTAT
+2295 TQAVIGADGVTAT

-2333 DSDSNPVFEVLNL
+2333 DSDSNPIFEALNL

-2381 TTTDYTV
+2381 TTTEYTV

-2461 IFEALNLDNAFVN
+2461 IFEALDVSNAFVDTTISDETDPGPEDTVTVTMTGPANVVEGDTTTEYTVTLSAPAPVGSIVTLAYSYTTASGDDITETTQAVVGADGVTATFTIDTVDDVYAEGDEVFRVSVSGIVDSDSNPIFEALNLDNAFVDTTISDETDPGPEDTVTVTMTGPAN
-2474 TSITDNDAPPS
+2474 VVEGDTTTEYTVTLSDPAPVGSIVTLAYSYTTASGDDITETTQAVIGADGVTATFTIDTVDDSDDEPDEVYRVSVASIVDGDDNPIFEALDLTNAYVDTTIIDNDEPNTPPTVRNFN
-2485 ISNVVNAV
+2485 ILLDV
-2493 VSEEGLANGI
+2493 EDGLFPI
-2503 PDNTGSPSDT
+2503 HDVD
-2513 TNSASFSGT
+2513 FDGT
-2522 FTVADPDTANVSV
+2522 
-2535 VLAGPNNLTSGGE
+2535 TSGGE
-2548 PISWTWDNS
+2548 
-2557 TQTLTAKTA
+2557 QR
-2566 HLSVVATVVLSEP
+2566 
-2579 SASGQGSWDYTI
+2579 
-2591 TLFEPLDHPVND
+2591 
-2603 VEDIINFDLQ
+2603 VEDL
-2613 ISVSDGQTT
+2613 
-2622 TSQSLNVVVEDDCP
+2622 EDD
-2636 YVPVVVQPV
+2636 
-2645 DVSLTDA
+2645 A
-2652 PIVLTGRIDFAGS
+2652 
-2665 EADATSRT
+2665 
-2673 FGDVVVTANG
+2673 VTAN
-2683 FVSDESAMLGTAEIN
+2683 DDDI
-2698 QSSEGIGVKSSGNNG
+2698 QIK
-2713 FQLENE
+2713 
-2719 VDYRFAGNEGVSEQL
+2719 
-2734 IIDLG
+2734 IIDLPD
-2739 NKVAYGAEIEFEKMF
+2739 Y
-2754 GGELEKGI
+2754 GELYYVDGNGQEVVVDGSSIFAENTDVKYRLTADFFEDQRFDSNDLLEEFDKDFLADSVDVNGL
-2762 ASFYRDGVLIAQQS
+2762 SFYGGQITISGNDITFDSNAQVKVDFANQQVGLVVVS
-2776 FSSDA
+2776 PGETGN
-2781 SSGDYAANF
+2781 GDEISTHEYVAIKLDE
-2790 NVQQGGFDKIILE
+2790 GLE
-2803 AASNGNGPDTEDN
+2803 ADKAKINLASLNDRFNNGGAWITAYIFLDGIVVDTQEIRAEDI
-2816 SDFTVK
+2816 S
-2822 SITFT
+2822 
-2827 GAYSGVPIASADGNL
+2827 YSGNHEGTATI
-2842 GAVYGAD
+2842 
-2849 GPGSIVLNGG
+2849 
-2859 EAGLE
+2859 
-2864 TLDGQDVLIYVDPQ
+2864 
-2878 NSNRLI
+2878 
-2884 AEADGELAFEV
+2884 ELANGSFDEIR
-2895 QLTPST
+2895 L
-2901 GKWEFF
+2901 
-2907 QYLPLTSPYGDG
+2907 SPD
-2919 DIDFNYTITD
+2919 
-2929 NDGDSK
+2929 
-2935 TGYFSV
+2935 
-2941 NPYAPPIVE
+2941 
-2950 GVTLNVSEEGLSN
+2950 
-2963 AIADDSALN
+2963 
-2972 GFDDT
+2972 
-2977 TDSSSDVEQLT
+2977 TDSSSDKASFT
-2988 LGQTVDS
+2988 LVGTEITSFTQVSDSFEYNAIDSDGLESDSSATVAVDFENVTVDA
-2995 VTLSEPST
+2995 VT
-3003 ALTSNGISV
+3003 ALGYQT
-3012 TWALSNNDQMLIGS
+3012 M
-3026 ANGKE
+3026 
-3031 VIKISVNDTGMV
+3031 
-3043 STELLGPID
+3043 
-3052 HSNASGEDALNIE
+3052 ALNSE
-3065 VPVLVSNA
+3065 LN
-3073 RGLTNS
+3073 
-3079 TTVNVIVED
+3079 
-3088 DSPDSASIIHD
+3088 
-3099 VVAETKESANVQLI
+3099 LI
-3113 MDVSGSMRTDN
+3113 MGTDGDDILVGTDGNDMIIGGLGNDILTGGEGDDVFKWTEM
-3124 RLQIMK
+3124 Q
-3130 DSATQLL
+3130 SAT
-3137 NQYESIGQTRVQ
+3137 
-3149 IITYSS
+3149 
-3155 TASTYAIGAATWLTV
+3155 
-3170 DEAKAYIETLTAGG
+3170 
-3184 ATNYNNAL
+3184 
-3192 NEAKQSWDDVGKLTS
+3192 
-3207 ASNVSYFLSDGQ
+3207 
-3219 PNPASSFINDAREQ
+3219 
-3233 SWIDHL
+3233 
-3239 TDPDNQITALAY
+3239 
-3251 GMGVNL
+3251 
-3257 MPEQLDRVAY
+3257 
-3267 DGFLNQ
+3267 
-3273 DLDGVVV
+3273 
-3280 PDVTQLPPVMLQSVI
+3280 
-3295 QPVGGNLMYTTSP
+3295 
-3308 DTGIGADGGYISEI
+3308 DT
-3322 EHDGVTYSFDGT
+3322 
-3334 DLIVT
+3334 VT
-3339 DNNDGISHAFDDTT
+3339 DFS
-3353 MQLTIYIDSKHTL
+3353 
-3366 EIDLNDGAYAFYG
+3366 
-3379 AVGDTVETLDFDYVL
+3379 
-3394 TDNDGDQSENTLQFV
+3394 DGDQLDFT
-3409 IDENG
+3409 
-3414 GVNAA
+3414 
-3419 SNGSANIIE
+3419 
-3428 AEVDVSHDILIGND
+3428 DVFDD
-3442 NEADIFKWVNDSLDT
+3442 MT
-3457 GTDLIRGFE
+3457 GTDI
-3466 RDLDT
+3466 
-3471 LDLSEV
+3471 S
-3477 VEDAG
+3477 A
-3482 HNTIEELLNSIDL
+3482 LL
-3495 NIDGDDLSLEI
+3495 DDLGSGDYRGRVDDI
-3506 THNDGNSIQT
+3506 TVEVTESGGNSTLT
-3516 IVIENGA
+3516 INKDGQQLEVNFDGA
-3523 TEFSDL
+3523 SAADIANSL
-3529 IVGNADFERDVLSA
+3529 IS
-3543 LTKVNL
+3543 NL
-3549 EP
+3549 EQLRE

>member
-79 TQLGQEFESAAGE
+79 TQLGQEFETAAGE

-100 TGSVARTG
+100 TGNVARTG

-162 SPAVDEGQQVSFDV
+162 SPTVDEGQQVSFDV

-186 TIEFTINDGS
+186 TIEFTLNDGS
-196 AVGGAASDV
+196 ALGGAASDV

-268 TPDQPTP
+268 TSDQPTP

-400 DTTISDETDPGE
+400 DTTISDETDPG
-412 DTVTVTMTG
+412 
-421 PANVVEG
+421 
-428 DTTTDYTVTLSEPA
+428 
-442 PVGSIVTLAYS
+442 
-453 YTTASGDD
+453 
-461 ITETTQAVIGADG
+461 
-474 VTATF
+474 
-479 TIDTVDDVYAEGDEV
+479 
-494 FRVSVSGIVDSDSNP
+494 
-509 IFEALD
+509 
-515 VSNAFVD
+515 
-522 TTISDETDPGPED
+522 PED

-552 TTEYTVTLSDPAPVG
+552 TTE
-567 SIVTL
+567 
-572 AYSYTT
+572 
-578 ASGDD
+578 
-583 ITETT
+583 
-588 QAIIGADGVTATFTI
+588 
-603 DTVDDVY
+603 
-610 AEGDEVFRVSVSGIV
+610 
-625 DSDSN
+625 
-630 PIFEALNL
+630 
-638 DNAFVDTTISDET
+638 
-651 NPGPE
+651 
-656 DTVTVTMTGPAN
+656 
-668 VVEGDTTTDYTVT
+668 YTVT

-757 LNLDNAFVDTTI
+757 LDVSNAFVDTTI

-904 VTMTGPANVVEGD
+904 VTMTGPASVVEGDTTTEYTVTLSDPAPVGSIVTLAYSYTTASGDDITETTQAIIGVDGVTATFTIDTVDDVYAEGDEVFRVSVSGIVDSDSNPIFEALNLDNAFVDTTISDETDPGPEDTVTVTITGPANVVEGD
-917 TTTEYTVTLSD
+917 TTTDYTVTLSD

-990 VDSDS
+990 VDGDSNPIFEALDVSNAFVDTTISDETDPGPEDTVTVTMTGPANVVEGDTTTDYTVTLSDPAPVGSIVTLAYSYTTASGDDITETTQAVIGADGVTATFTIDTVDDVYAEGDEVFRVSVSGIVDSDS

-1000 ALNLDNAFVDTT
+1000 ALDVSNAFVDTT

-1192 DITETTQAIIG
+1192 DITETTQA
-1203 ADGVTATFTID
+1203 V
-1214 TVDDVY
+1214 
-1220 AEGDEVFR
+1220 
-1228 VSVSGIVDSDS
+1228 
-1239 NPVFEALNLDNAF
+1239 
-1252 VDTTISDETDPG
+1252 
-1264 PEDTVTVTMTGPANV
+1264 
-1279 VEGDTTTD
+1279 
-1287 YTVTLSD
+1287 
-1294 PAPVGSIVT
+1294 
-1303 LAYSYTTASGDDI
+1303 
-1316 TETTQ
+1316 
-1321 AIIGADGVTA
+1321 
-1331 TFTIDTVDDV
+1331 
-1341 YAEGDE
+1341 
-1347 VFRVSVS
+1347 
-1354 GIVDSDSNPIF
+1354 
-1365 EALNLD
+1365 
-1371 NAFVDTTIS
+1371 
-1380 DETDPGPEDTVTVTM
+1380 
-1395 TGPAN
+1395 
-1400 VVEGDTT
+1400 
-1407 TDYTVTLSDP
+1407 
-1417 APVGSIVTL
+1417 
-1426 AYSYTTASGDD
+1426 
-1437 ITETTQAIIG
+1437 IG

-1605 NPVFEALN
+1605 NP
-1613 LDNAFVDTTISDET
+1613 
-1627 DPGPEDTVTVTM
+1627 
-1639 TGPANVVE
+1639 
-1647 GDTTTDYT
+1647 
-1655 VTLSDPAPV
+1655 
-1664 GSIVTLAYSYTT
+1664 
-1676 ASGDD
+1676 
-1681 ITETTQ
+1681 
-1687 AIIGADGVT
+1687 
-1696 ATFTI
+1696 
-1701 DTVDD
+1701 
-1706 VYAEGDEVFRVSVSG
+1706 
-1721 IVDSDSN
+1721 
-1728 PVFEVLNLDNAF
+1728 
-1740 VDTTISDETD
+1740 
-1750 PGPED
+1750 
-1755 TVTVTMTGPANV
+1755 
-1767 VEGDTTT
+1767 
-1774 DYTVTLS
+1774 
-1781 DPAPVGSIVT
+1781 
-1791 LAYSYTTASGDDI
+1791 
-1804 TETTQAIIGADG
+1804 
-1816 VTATFTIDTV
+1816 
-1826 DDVYA
+1826 
-1831 EGDEVFRVSV
+1831 
-1841 SGIVDSDSNPV
+1841 
-1852 FEALNLDNAF
+1852 
-1862 VDTTISDE
+1862 
-1870 TDPGPEDT
+1870 
-1878 VTVTMTGPANV
+1878 
-1889 VEGDT
+1889 
-1894 TTDYTVTLSDP
+1894 
-1905 APVGS
+1905 
-1910 IVTLAYSYT
+1910 
-1919 TASGDDIT
+1919 
-1927 ETTQAIIGADGVT
+1927 
-1940 ATFTIDTVDDVYA
+1940 
-1953 EGDEVFRVSV
+1953 
-1963 SGIVDSD
+1963 
-1970 SNPIFE
+1970 IFE

-2006 GPANVVEGDTTTDY
+2006 GPANVVEGDTTTEY

-2045 DDITETTQAII
+2045 DDITETTQAVI

-2150 PVGSIVTLAYS
+2150 PVGSV
-2161 YTTASGDDITETT
+2161 
-2174 QAIIGADGV
+2174 
-2183 TATFTIDTVD
+2183 
-2193 DVYAEG
+2193 
-2199 DEVFRV
+2199 
-2205 SVSGIVDSDSNPV
+2205 
-2218 FEALNL
+2218 
-2224 DNAFVDTTI
+2224 
-2233 SDETDP
+2233 
-2239 GPEDTVTVTMTGP
+2239 
-2252 ANVVEGDTT
+2252 
-2261 TDYTVTLS
+2261 
-2269 DPAPVGSI
+2269 
-2277 VTLAYSYTT
+2277 
-2286 ASGDDITET
+2286 
-2295 TQAIIGADGVTAT
+2295 
-2308 FTIDTVDDVY
+2308 
-2318 AEGDEVFRVSVSGIV
+2318 
-2333 DSDSNPVFEVLNL
+2333 
-2346 DNAFVDTTISDETDP
+2346 
-2361 GPEDTVTVTM
+2361 
-2371 TGPANVVEGD
+2371 
-2381 TTTDYTV
+2381 
-2388 TLSDPAPVGSIVTLA
+2388 VTLA

-2461 IFEALNLDNAFVN
+2461 IFEALNLDNAFVDTIISDETDPGPEDTVTVTMTGPAN
-2474 TSITDNDAPPS
+2474 VVEGDTTTDYTVTLSDPAPVGSIVTLAYSYTTASGDDITETTQAVIGADGLSATFTIDTVDDSDDEPDEVYRVSVASIVDGDDNPIFEALDLTNAYVDTTIIDNDEPNTPPTVRNFN
-2485 ISNVVNAV
+2485 ILLDV
-2493 VSEEGLANGI
+2493 EDGLFPI
-2503 PDNTGSPSDT
+2503 HDVD
-2513 TNSASFSGT
+2513 FDGT
-2522 FTVADPDTANVSV
+2522 
-2535 VLAGPNNLTSGGE
+2535 TSGGE
-2548 PISWTWDNS
+2548 
-2557 TQTLTAKTA
+2557 QR
-2566 HLSVVATVVLSEP
+2566 
-2579 SASGQGSWDYTI
+2579 
-2591 TLFEPLDHPVND
+2591 
-2603 VEDIINFDLQ
+2603 VEDL
-2613 ISVSDGQTT
+2613 
-2622 TSQSLNVVVEDDCP
+2622 EDD
-2636 YVPVVVQPV
+2636 
-2645 DVSLTDA
+2645 A
-2652 PIVLTGRIDFAGS
+2652 
-2665 EADATSRT
+2665 
-2673 FGDVVVTANG
+2673 VTANDDDIQIKVIDLPDYG
-2683 FVSDESAMLGTAEIN
+2683 ELYYVDGNGQEVVIDGSSIFAENTDVKYRLTADFFEDQRFDSNDLLEEFDKDFLADSVDVNGLSFYGGQITISGNEITFDSNAQVKVDFANQQVGLVVVSPGETGNGDEISTHEYVAIKLDEGLEADKAKINLASLNDRFNNGGAWITAYIFLDGIVVDTQEIRAEDISYSGNHEGTATI
-2698 QSSEGIGVKSSGNNG
+2698 
-2713 FQLENE
+2713 
-2719 VDYRFAGNEGVSEQL
+2719 
-2734 IIDLG
+2734 
-2739 NKVAYGAEIEFEKMF
+2739 
-2754 GGELEKGI
+2754 
-2762 ASFYRDGVLIAQQS
+2762 
-2776 FSSDA
+2776 
-2781 SSGDYAANF
+2781 
-2790 NVQQGGFDKIILE
+2790 
-2803 AASNGNGPDTEDN
+2803 
-2816 SDFTVK
+2816 
-2822 SITFT
+2822 
-2827 GAYSGVPIASADGNL
+2827 
-2842 GAVYGAD
+2842 
-2849 GPGSIVLNGG
+2849 
-2859 EAGLE
+2859 
-2864 TLDGQDVLIYVDPQ
+2864 
-2878 NSNRLI
+2878 
-2884 AEADGELAFEV
+2884 ELANGSFDEIR
-2895 QLTPST
+2895 L
-2901 GKWEFF
+2901 
-2907 QYLPLTSPYGDG
+2907 SPD
-2919 DIDFNYTITD
+2919 
-2929 NDGDSK
+2929 
-2935 TGYFSV
+2935 
-2941 NPYAPPIVE
+2941 
-2950 GVTLNVSEEGLSN
+2950 
-2963 AIADDSALN
+2963 
-2972 GFDDT
+2972 
-2977 TDSSSDVEQLT
+2977 TDSSSDKASFT
-2988 LGQTVDS
+2988 LVGTEITSFTQVSDSFEYKAIDSDGLESDSSATVAVDFENVTVDA
-2995 VTLSEPST
+2995 VT
-3003 ALTSNGISV
+3003 ALGYQT
-3012 TWALSNNDQMLIGS
+3012 M
-3026 ANGKE
+3026 
-3031 VIKISVNDTGMV
+3031 
-3043 STELLGPID
+3043 
-3052 HSNASGEDALNIE
+3052 ALNSE
-3065 VPVLVSNA
+3065 LN
-3073 RGLTNS
+3073 
-3079 TTVNVIVED
+3079 
-3088 DSPDSASIIHD
+3088 
-3099 VVAETKESANVQLI
+3099 LI
-3113 MDVSGSMRTDN
+3113 MGTDGDDILVGTDGNDMIIGGLGNDILTGGEGDDVFKWTEM
-3124 RLQIMK
+3124 Q
-3130 DSATQLL
+3130 SAT
-3137 NQYESIGQTRVQ
+3137 
-3149 IITYSS
+3149 
-3155 TASTYAIGAATWLTV
+3155 
-3170 DEAKAYIETLTAGG
+3170 
-3184 ATNYNNAL
+3184 
-3192 NEAKQSWDDVGKLTS
+3192 
-3207 ASNVSYFLSDGQ
+3207 
-3219 PNPASSFINDAREQ
+3219 
-3233 SWIDHL
+3233 
-3239 TDPDNQITALAY
+3239 
-3251 GMGVNL
+3251 
-3257 MPEQLDRVAY
+3257 
-3267 DGFLNQ
+3267 
-3273 DLDGVVV
+3273 
-3280 PDVTQLPPVMLQSVI
+3280 
-3295 QPVGGNLMYTTSP
+3295 
-3308 DTGIGADGGYISEI
+3308 DT
-3322 EHDGVTYSFDGT
+3322 
-3334 DLIVT
+3334 VT
-3339 DNNDGISHAFDDTT
+3339 DFS
-3353 MQLTIYIDSKHTL
+3353 
-3366 EIDLNDGAYAFYG
+3366 
-3379 AVGDTVETLDFDYVL
+3379 
-3394 TDNDGDQSENTLQFV
+3394 DGDQLDFT
-3409 IDENG
+3409 
-3414 GVNAA
+3414 
-3419 SNGSANIIE
+3419 
-3428 AEVDVSHDILIGND
+3428 DVFDD
-3442 NEADIFKWVNDSLDT
+3442 MT
-3457 GTDLIRGFE
+3457 GTDI
-3466 RDLDT
+3466 
-3471 LDLSEV
+3471 S
-3477 VEDAG
+3477 A
-3482 HNTIEELLNSIDL
+3482 LL
-3495 NIDGDDLSLEI
+3495 DDLGSGDYRGRVDDI
-3506 THNDGNSIQT
+3506 TVEVTESGGNSTLT
-3516 IVIENGA
+3516 INKDGQQLEVNFDGA
-3523 TEFSDL
+3523 SAADIANSL
-3529 IVGNADFERDVLSA
+3529 IS
-3543 LTKVNL
+3543 NL
-3549 EP
+3549 EQLRE